1 MKTKSCILWL
11 LLFLFSCQKDF
22 YLDDLNEAQAEIERI
37 TAQKKE
43 LETRVTSLIQQN
55 ASILGQNN
63 QLNQQLNE
71 LNAALEDARIS
82 LDVAEALLAEYSEQL
97 ALLGG
102 IDDGIYKRKKSKLLL
117 L

>member
-1 MKTKSCILWL
+1 MKIKSCILWL

-55 ASILGQNN
+55 ASILSQNN
-63 QLNQQLNE
+63 QLNQQLKE

-97 ALLGG
+97 ALLEELMMESTSE
-102 IDDGIYKRKKSKLLL
+102 KKSKLLL